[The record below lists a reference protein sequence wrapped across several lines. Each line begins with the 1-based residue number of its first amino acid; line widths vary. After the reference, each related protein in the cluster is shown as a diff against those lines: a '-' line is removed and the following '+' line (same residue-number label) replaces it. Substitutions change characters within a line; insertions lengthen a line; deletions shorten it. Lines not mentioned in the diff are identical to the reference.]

1 MQVVYPDLYRVDDLT
16 DEGDNVIVEES
27 EDGEVRFHFWY
38 VHHLEG
44 LISGLFEIIM
54 TLDFASQI

>member
-27 EDGEVRFHFWY
+27 DDGEVRFNLWY
-38 VHHLEG
+38 TIWKG
-44 LISGLFEIIM
+44 
-54 TLDFASQI
+54 

>member
-27 EDGEVRFHFWY
+27 EDGEVRFHLWYTFWK
-38 VHHLEG
+38 G
-44 LISGLFEIIM
+44 
-54 TLDFASQI
+54 

>member
-27 EDGEVRFHFWY
+27 EDGEVRFHLWY
-38 VHHLEG
+38 TMEG
-44 LISGLFEIIM
+44 LISGLHA
-54 TLDFASQI
+54 L

>member
-27 EDGEVRFHFWY
+27 EDGEVRFHLWYTFWKGWY
-38 VHHLEG
+38 LDYLKH
-44 LISGLFEIIM
+44 IIM

>member
-27 EDGEVRFHFWY
+27 EDGEVRFHLWY
-38 VHHLEG
+38 TMEG

-54 TLDFASQI
+54 TLDLASQI